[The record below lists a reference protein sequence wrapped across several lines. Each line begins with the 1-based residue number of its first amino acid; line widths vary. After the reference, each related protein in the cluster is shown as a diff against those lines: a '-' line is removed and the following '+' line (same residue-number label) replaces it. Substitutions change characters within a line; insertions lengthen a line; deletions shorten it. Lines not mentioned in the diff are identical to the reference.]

1 MAETEETSET
11 SEGQVERGNYRNV
24 PQACHML
31 VTDYYKKSRTYKEI
45 SDTKNKIMAKLKSE
59 AEQRTKRKHRLG
71 SPLEYLGLETL
82 YDPIGS
88 MSDVMSDLG
97 GEVMELFKDVDNPNI
112 KDFDD
117 SLRKVQDEMQQI
129 STDLAACIRKHSKEQ
144 KEKKEIEED
153 KKSEERQKRKDKA
166 KADCL
171 KEAEKCGG
179 CYEWNEE
186 TGRCDEKL
194 VELPKKELTLT
205 ENVPPPKLK
214 QSTPPTSGNPGIN
227 HPK

>member
-1 MAETEETSET
+1 M
-11 SEGQVERGNYRNV
+11 
-24 PQACHML
+24 
-31 VTDYYKKSRTYKEI
+31 YKKRKIYKEI
-45 SDTKNKIMAKLKSE
+45 SDAKSKIMAKLKSE
-59 AEQRTKRKHRLG
+59 AEQRTKRKHRLDN
-71 SPLEYLGLETL
+71 PLEYLGLETL
-82 YDPIGS
+82 YDPMGSIG
-88 MSDVMSDLG
+88 DVMSDLG
-97 GEVMELFKDVDNPNI
+97 VELKELFKDVDNPNI

-144 KEKKEIEED
+144 KEKKEIEKEE
-153 KKSEERQKRKDKA
+153 KSKERQKIKDKA

-186 TGRCDEKL
+186 TGRCEEALVKL
-194 VELPKKELTLT
+194 PMKELTLT